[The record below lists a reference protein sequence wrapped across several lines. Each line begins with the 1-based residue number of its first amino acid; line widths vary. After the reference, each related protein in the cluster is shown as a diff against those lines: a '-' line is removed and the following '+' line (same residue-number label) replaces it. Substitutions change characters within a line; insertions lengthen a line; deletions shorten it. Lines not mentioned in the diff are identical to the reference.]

1 MYKSN
6 SVWITGASGRMG
18 SAIKRILK
26 KKTDYKVMATGKEV
40 DITDMQAVEQ
50 AFDIYKPNVIIN
62 CASISNADYCEE
74 NMVEAFKVNALGARN
89 LAVVSMQHNVKII
102 HLSTD
107 DVFSGENNRA
117 KNEFDIPTPKTV
129 YGKSKFAGENFV
141 RELNPKHLIIR
152 SSWVYGTDKDGD
164 YVKFVLDKAKAG
176 ESFEV
181 PVDRV
186 SSPTSADRVAKFIVE
201 MIPKKEYG
209 IYHVSGEGVC
219 TRYQMATAILSAAG
233 YDTSL
238 AVASAGA
245 NDSAMV
251 TTLLDN
257 LMLKITGLYEMP
269 AWEEDLEKYVK
280 GLKK

>member
-1 MYKSN
+1 MFKS
-6 SVWITGASGRMG
+6 SVWIVGASGRMG
-18 SAIKRILK
+18 SAIKKILK
-26 KKTDYKVMATGKEV
+26 KNTDYKVMATGKEV
-40 DITDMQAVEQ
+40 DITDIKAVEQ

-107 DVFSGENNRA
+107 DVFSGESNRA
-117 KNEFDIPTPKTV
+117 KHEFDVPTPKTV
-129 YGKSKFAGENFV
+129 YGKSKLAGENFV

-164 YVKFVLDKAKAG
+164 YVKFVLDKAAAG

-186 SSPTSADRVAKFIVE
+186 SSPTSADRVAKFIVAS
-201 MIPKKEYG
+201 IPHKEYG

-219 TRYQMATAILSAAG
+219 TRHQMATTILSAAG
-233 YDTSL
+233 YDTAL
-238 AVASAGA
+238 AIPSAGVNNGA
-245 NDSAMV
+245 VV

-257 LMLKITGLYEMP
+257 LMLKMTGIYSMP
-269 AWEEDLEKYVK
+269 YWEEDLVNYVK
-280 GLKK
+280 SLKKK